1 MLKVENRES
10 AHLKSRVKDLSVVPN
25 LVAFTGLFAA
35 ITPVAK
41 LSTIEGSNLYEP
53 VLIRDTDS
61 LIANFGDPRIDP
73 EKYIDLY
80 SIMQVVANGTSCYVA
95 KVPSGD
101 TGEYVISVV
110 DDPTIDP
117 DEGDTE
123 DITFTAEPGS
133 NNKVWTVQTNNKWV
147 ITRVTSNSSEEA
159 VENEGSFVSEPIP
172 VTLTRSP
179 DASEETESEPTATTD
194 EINYTFIS
202 TCLPNDDGK
211 FTVTITLDADEGP
224 SSIVAKGYLDPYYG
238 SEAITLTKQAGAD
251 DDKVVDGQR
260 VTVYKSDSLDR
271 EYVIKSLEVPSGSSV
286 EIEKFTCEWGM
297 SGGKHVATV
306 TVTFKHIE
314 SEDQPAA
321 PASLTVARAARS
333 SKSIL
338 AHSSM
343 ADSVAIQP
351 TLVQAKPLSLH
362 AYYLE
367 VEVKNGENVLGKAK
381 VKLEN
386 TTTNQALVN
395 NLNSALGTYV
405 RFELADADTAGA
417 CVVQENG
424 ANSIVADL
432 LEICGNKL
440 VPNPKHLD
448 KAIELSAPNF
458 KVTINDYVD
467 ALNLYK
473 AKKYTGCI
481 MADLVA
487 PVTDDENGQIDGGK
501 AVAPSS
507 DDRRTLH
514 YYMKE
519 IACER
524 KDVNVILSTPYCLS
538 TKNTTPFTIDDAC
551 DWVAS
556 RGNFSDLWEYGATN
570 TTDYATQS
578 FYLEMY
584 YSWLSMQ
591 CTKIES
597 GKAKSVRVKV
607 APSNLVIN
615 NVLTSYRERGVQYP
629 VAGDQYGV
637 LPETCII
644 LQNPKTKAERD
655 QLIQYRINP
664 IYDTGTRG
672 IQIFGNDTLNAGY
685 TDLNAAHI
693 ARTLVYIRSTIDE
706 YTEKLKFSINSMIL
720 WDTWKNYV
728 SQYILEPLKSSNAL
742 SEYLVEMGTDT
753 TSAAEIANR
762 MIKGN
767 ISLIFYQSAEIF
779 DLSYIVYSSATT
791 IEEARA
797 NV

>member
-41 LSTIEGSNLYEP
+41 LKTIEGTNLYEP

-101 TGEYVISVV
+101 TGEYVISVA
-110 DDPTIDP
+110 DDPTIDSA
-117 DEGDTE
+117 EGDTE
-123 DITFTAEPGS
+123 DITFAVVPDT
-133 NNKVWTVQTNNKWV
+133 NNRVWTAQTNNKWV
-147 ITRVTSNSSEEA
+147 ITRVVGDTEGEIG
-159 VENEGSFVSEPIP
+159 EGSFVSELIP
-172 VTLTRSP
+172 VTVTRSR
-179 DASEETESEPTATTD
+179 DASEASDSSSAASTD
-194 EINYTFIS
+194 EVNYTFTS
-202 TCLPNDDGK
+202 TCVQDATTGK
-211 FTVTITLDADEGP
+211 FDITITLDADNGP
-224 SSIVAKGYLDPYYG
+224 SSVKVTGYLDPYYG
-238 SEAITLTKQAGAD
+238 SEEITLTEQSSEDVTGGAK
-251 DDKVVDGQR
+251 KVTYTSNALTRKYIIKELAVPGGTEVDA
-260 VTVYKSDSLDR
+260 
-271 EYVIKSLEVPSGSSV
+271 P
-286 EIEKFTCEWGM
+286 FTCEWST
-297 SGGKHVATV
+297 SGEKYVATV
-306 TVTFKHIE
+306 VVTFPQSATI
-314 SEDQPAA
+314 PANLT
-321 PASLTVARAARS
+321 ASRAARE
-333 SKSIL
+333 SKAIL

-343 ADSVAIQP
+343 AESVTIQP
-351 TLVQAKPLSLH
+351 KLVQAKPLSLH
-362 AYYLE
+362 AFYLE
-367 VEVKNGENVLGKAK
+367 VEVKSGESVLGKAK

-386 TTTNQALVN
+386 TTTNQSLVN

-405 RFELADADTAGA
+405 NFELANKDTAGA

-432 LEICGNKL
+432 LNICGDKL
-440 VPNPKHLD
+440 VPNPKELEE
-448 KAIELSAPNF
+448 AIELSEPNF

-487 PVTDDENGQIDGGK
+487 PVTHDENGEIDGGK

-551 DWVAS
+551 NWVAS
-556 RGNFSDLWEYGATN
+556 QGDFSDLWEYGAAN

-637 LPETCII
+637 LPETCIV

-672 IQIFGNDTLNAGY
+672 VQIFGNDTLNAGY

-742 SEYLVEMGTDT
+742 SEYMVEMGTDT